1 MNVDSLQQLLKNG
14 GNDTLRIVWF
24 NHLAGAISQTD
35 PDSAIK
41 LCLQT
46 MELAKQPATGAMAHG
61 LKKGKAICYQEL
73 AQIQLEI
80 KGDKQ
85 GLANAQEAL
94 KLWRELLPP
103 LGGKPAAGANA
114 LIGDYYKEKGEKEK
128 ALRYLGFAAKC
139 YESCGE
145 KLGYALVVGNIS
157 NIYHLWGDIDIA
169 RQYMLKVMPLFDE
182 LGEEEKKAQCLIS
195 LSQIYKDKGNYS
207 LALENA
213 VKALKIFEKLDLK
226 KRVAWAYQTICA
238 VYLLMG
244 NIEKGLEYCEMAFE
258 LNTKL
263 KNRPSMVGNLINM
276 SSIYANMG
284 QYDKALN
291 YSDRALKLMGEKNNP
306 AKANLLCNV
315 GAIYSQ
321 KSDYKKALEYFMASL
336 EIVSISKD
344 KKLRANLYGNIGEA
358 LTGEKKYAKAEEYF
372 KKALQLDTIAGYID
386 HAGTMN
392 QCLSDLYFT
401 TSRYKESLQYYMN
414 YSDCRDTV
422 YSHQKNEEITRTE
435 MSYEFEKKEAAEKAL
450 QEKKD
455 AIDTADIKQRD
466 VVFKWVSAVLVL
478 ITIFALLIL
487 LSLAKA
493 RKQKKLIELK
503 EKETQEQKKIIESKN
518 KDILDS
524 IHYAKKIQTSLQPSE
539 KFFDRNLMRLIK

>member
-24 NHLAGAISQTD
+24 NHLAGSVAEND

-46 MELAKQPATGAMAHG
+46 MELTKQAATGAMAHG

-73 AQIQLEI
+73 AQIQLET

-94 KLWRELLPP
+94 KLWRELFPP
-103 LGGKPAAGANA
+103 LGGKQAAGANA

-145 KLGYALVVGNIS
+145 KLGYAMVIGNIS

-169 RQYMLKVMPLFDE
+169 KQYMLKAMPLFDE

-244 NIEKGLEYCEMAFE
+244 NVEKGLEYCEMAFE
-258 LNTKL
+258 LNTKI

-291 YSDRALKLMGEKNNP
+291 YSDRALKLMGDKNNP
-306 AKANLLCNV
+306 AKANLLCNI

-321 KSDYKKALEYFMASL
+321 KSDYKKALECFMASL
-336 EIVSISKD
+336 EIVSVSKD
-344 KKLRANLYGNIGEA
+344 KKLRSNLYGNIGEA

-372 KKALQLDTIAGYID
+372 KKALQLDTIAGYTD

-401 TSRYKESLQYYMN
+401 TGKYKEALHYYMK
-414 YSDCRDTV
+414 YSDCRDTI

-435 MSYEFEKKEAAEKAL
+435 MNYEFEKKEAEEKAL
-450 QEKKD
+450 EDKKD
-455 AIDTADIKQRD
+455 AVSAAELKQQG
-466 VVFKWVSAVLVL
+466 VVFNWICGVLGLFCV
-478 ITIFALLIL
+478 FACVIL

-493 RKQKKLIELK
+493 RKQKKLIESK
-503 EKETQEQKKIIESKN
+503 KKETDEQNKIIESKN

-524 IHYAKKIQTSLQPSE
+524 IHYAKKIQTSLQPNY
-539 KFFDRNLMRLIK
+539 KFFERHLQRLTK